1 MLSTVGLAG
10 VESTFVDLGLV
21 VIGPQVASSNDHTAV
36 DADDSIMARH
46 GQGPMVSRINVEAD
60 AAAAVKHPN
69 MYVFS

>member
-10 VESTFVDLGLV
+10 VEATV
-21 VIGPQVASSNDHTAV
+21 VIGIQVASSNDHTAV

-46 GQGPMVSRINVEAD
+46 GQDPIISRLHVEAD